1 MPSPYLPTQNTRSV
15 LFLDNDNSIAD
26 QSFNSIYGVNLN
38 TLGDGYNSYRSYVF
52 NPGAFN
58 QINSSSYLGNGYN
71 FNDGYNRMQFGM
83 SADTEAALRSM
94 YESNSKLLD
103 AQTNRIMNPT
113 FAETYIMPAAQA
125 FGALSSLGN
134 MYLGFQN
141 LGLQKQQLGIAKE
154 QWAMTKEEMARIA
167 ANRKAITEKYFA

>member
-1 MPSPYLPTQNTRSV
+1 MSSPYLPTQNTRSV
-15 LFLDNDNSIAD
+15 LYLDNNNSIAD

-38 TLGDGYNSYRSYVF
+38 TLGNGYNSYQSYVS

-71 FNDGYNRMQFGM
+71 FTDGYNRMQFGM
-83 SADTEAALRSM
+83 SPETENAFMGM
-94 YESNSKLLD
+94 YDANQRLLD

-113 FAETYIMPAAQA
+113 FAETYILPTAQA
-125 FGALSSLGN
+125 LGAISSLGN